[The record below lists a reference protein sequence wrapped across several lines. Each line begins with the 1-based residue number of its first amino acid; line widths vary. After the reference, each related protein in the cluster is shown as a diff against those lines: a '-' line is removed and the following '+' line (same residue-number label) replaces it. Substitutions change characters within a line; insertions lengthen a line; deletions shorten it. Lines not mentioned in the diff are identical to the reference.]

1 MGRFCAWPTARAG
14 RIINGPASI
23 LRKHRSRCAGELH
36 SSPFD
41 TRTIGRPASPRNL
54 GQREGLATVLSR
66 QHRVT
71 APIATASPA
80 ARPSPSSPVG
90 PLVLRLPQGAA
101 ARRHGRRP
109 RGPAPVRSHISLGL
123 RCPEAGC
130 RDAVQLSKHRVR
142 QFQLGRRKVL
152 AQVVERRRARDQQD
166 VGRTG

>member
-1 MGRFCAWPTARAG
+1 MGRFCARPTARAG

-23 LRKHRSRCAGELH
+23 LRKHRSRCAGELP

-41 TRTIGRPASPRNL
+41 IRTIARPASPRNL
-54 GQREGLATVLSR
+54 GQREGLATVLSRR

-90 PLVLRLPQGAA
+90 PAA
-101 ARRHGRRP
+101 ATGCERARPYGRRP
-109 RGPAPVRSHISLGL
+109 RGPAPVRSHISLGY
-123 RCPEAGC
+123 
-130 RDAVQLSKHRVR
+130 DARKRVSQCGSAQQASR
-142 QFQLGRRKVL
+142 PAIQLGRREVL
-152 AQVVERRRARDQQD
+152 ERRRARDQQD